1 MSEKNSSLVEI
12 YTDGSCLGNP
22 GPGGWAAL
30 LRHGKL
36 EKKLSGGE
44 LNTTNNRMELL
55 AAIEALSSLK
65 RSSRVRLTTDS
76 QYLRLGMTEWVSSW
90 QRRDWRRAD
99 NKPVKNSDL
108 WQRLVELSQQHDI
121 TWCWVKAHNGHV
133 DNEQVDQMAH
143 DAAKRVAES

>member
-90 QRRDWRRAD
+90 QRRGWRRAD